1 MNNIWIVYDKY
12 KTIIIINLK
21 IILIYL
27 YLYVLYKY
35 KIFYQYQIHFLKIW
49 LLYIGGTG
57 KVSYSIYLEYL

>member
-27 YLYVLYKY
+27 YLDVLYKY
-35 KIFYQYQIHFLKIW
+35 KFFYLHNIFFLFTLF
-49 LLYIGGTG
+49 LL
-57 KVSYSIYLEYL
+57 